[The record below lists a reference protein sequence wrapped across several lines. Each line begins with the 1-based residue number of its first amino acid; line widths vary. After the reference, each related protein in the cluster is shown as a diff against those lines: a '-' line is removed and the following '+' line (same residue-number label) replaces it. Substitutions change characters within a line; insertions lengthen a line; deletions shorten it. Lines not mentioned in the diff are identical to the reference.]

1 MTDSQDFQ
9 IDQLVAQC
17 KQKLEAGGDLE
28 AVLQY
33 LRNETGRK
41 TVSVAVVAD
50 VLQIPIGEAK
60 ILVHNSPAWSDLK
73 AQHEAFESDVLGDLT
88 STTSDSQ

>member
-33 LRNETGRK
+33 LRNDTGRK
-41 TVSVAVVAD
+41 TVSVAVIAE

-60 ILVHNSPAWSDLK
+60 TLVHNSLTWADVKKQHDLFDG
-73 AQHEAFESDVLGDLT
+73 AVFGSRDT
-88 STTSDSQ
+88 SS